1 MSNHFIKSFT
11 FLYLNLTMSTVDDIN
26 NTITIIHTQI
36 KELKAEILKLEA
48 EIAKLQAEI
57 LKLKEN
63 TVLLQVQLGESTLGM
78 INSKEEQL
86 IVATKLEYNINK
98 IEQINKLTAEL
109 KEKQVLLTF
118 QLNKTPAALTIHRAR
133 KEVLKTRSR
142 KAAQA
147 RSNTLI
153 QQVQAEI

>member
-118 QLNKTPAALTIHRAR
+118 QLNKTPAALTIQRAR